1 MRLKVGSWT
10 CSCHE
15 PLVAVEIDNIV
26 WWLFS
31 LSINSVQPLKP
42 CLQAGSKSCFPQSDI
57 SMMLEYG
64 I

>member
-10 CSCHE
+10 CLCHE
-15 PLVAVEIDNIV
+15 PLVTEIDNIV

-31 LSINSVQPLKP
+31 LSINSVQPLNP
-42 CLQAGSKSCFPQSDI
+42 CLQAGSKSCLPQPDI
-57 SMMLEYG
+57 SMMLDCG